1 MKPPG
6 VALTVAAPGPLSG
19 SSSQAPLPLP
29 VATEASA
36 MDTGN
41 DSSSGEE
48 EVIESSQ
55 APPS

>member
-1 MKPPG
+1 VPGASFQTPAPPPM
-6 VALTVAAPGPLSG
+6 APG
-19 SSSQAPLPLP
+19 
-29 VATEASA
+29 TTA

>member
-1 MKPPG
+1 M
-6 VALTVAAPGPLSG
+6 ALAVAAPGPLSG
-19 SSSQAPLPLP
+19 SSPQAPLPPP
-29 VATEASA
+29 VAAEASA

-55 APPS
+55 APLS